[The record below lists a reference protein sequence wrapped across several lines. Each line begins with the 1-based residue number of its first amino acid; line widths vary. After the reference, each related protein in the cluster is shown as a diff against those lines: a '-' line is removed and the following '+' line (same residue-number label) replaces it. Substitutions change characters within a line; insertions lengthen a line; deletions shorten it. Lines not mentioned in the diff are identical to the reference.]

1 MTTYRYPHITGT
13 TDSQQLQQLKNYLY
27 QLVEQLNNT
36 EPATAAQMFVT
47 TPTTTGGQEE
57 KTAADFAAMKALI
70 IKSADIVDAYCEKIG
85 GKLSGTYVSQS
96 EYGTFTRQTENAISA
111 NATAISQNYRDVQT
125 LITDLQTRQQETS
138 GYIRTGLLYY
148 AGAED
153 PLPEGTPVYGVEV
166 GQQVEGA
173 FQRFGRFTA
182 YGMTFYDENGTAA
195 ARITQGQLQIFR
207 ARITEGLT
215 LGGFCDQV
223 QPDGTVVTRWQSL

>member
-1 MTTYRYPHITGT
+1 MTMYRYPHITGT
-13 TDSQQLQQLKNYLY
+13 TDSQQLHQLKTYLY
-27 QLVEQLNNT
+27 QLVEQLNN
-36 EPATAAQMFVT
+36 ADSAAAQVLVT
-47 TPTTTGGQEE
+47 APAATGGRKE

-85 GKLSGTYVSQS
+85 GKLSGVYVSQS
-96 EYGTFTRQTENAISA
+96 EYGTFTRQTENAITA
-111 NATAISQNYRDVQT
+111 NATAISQNYRDVQN

-148 AGAED
+148 AGTED

-166 GQQVEGA
+166 GQQIEGA

-182 YGMTFYDENGTAA
+182 YGMTFYDENGIAA
-195 ARITQGQLQIFR
+195 AQISQGQLQIFR
-207 ARITEGLT
+207 AKITEGLT

-223 QPDGTVVTRWQSL
+223 LPDGTVVTRWQGV